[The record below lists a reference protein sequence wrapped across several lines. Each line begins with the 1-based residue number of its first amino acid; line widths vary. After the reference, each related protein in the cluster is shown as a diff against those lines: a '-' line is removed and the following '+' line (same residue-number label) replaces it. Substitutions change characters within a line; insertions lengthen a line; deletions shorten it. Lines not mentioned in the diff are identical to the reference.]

1 MSEVRLSELI
11 GPAYYG
17 MHHAIRR
24 HDYTHYWLKGGRGS
38 LKSSFVSVEI
48 ILGMMKSPDR
58 HAICFRKIKDTLSES
73 VYEQLLWAIDML
85 GVSEYWQKSVSPMRL
100 TYKPTGQRILFRGLD
115 YARKL
120 KSIKARNGYFAYVW
134 YEELDEFRD
143 MDEIAVV
150 NQSVLRGGRDFWV
163 FYSFNPPKSKQS
175 WVNYEATVE
184 RADKAVLHTT
194 YLTAPAAWLGEQF
207 LVEAEHKKQVNYDKY
222 RHEFLGEAIGTGGEV
237 FTNVEARAM
246 TDEEIAAFDRIRAG
260 LDWGWS
266 IDPLAY
272 VEMQWDKTRKTLYIF
287 HEKYGLKI
295 SNSQIAAHIKAR
307 GNLCTVK
314 CDSAEGKSIAELQ
327 GLGVRAVGA
336 TKGRGSVERG
346 MRYLTDEIEHIY
358 IDPAR
363 CPNTYREFVGYELDQ
378 DRNGNFKS
386 DYPDRDNHTIDAVRY
401 ALEESAVRAKRS
413 NLY

>member
-1 MSEVRLSELI
+1 
-11 GPAYYG
+11 
-17 MHHAIRR
+17 
-24 HDYTHYWLKGGRGS
+24 
-38 LKSSFVSVEI
+38 
-48 ILGMMKSPDR
+48 
-58 HAICFRKIKDTLSES
+58 
-73 VYEQLLWAIDML
+73 
-85 GVSEYWQKSVSPMRL
+85 
-100 TYKPTGQRILFRGLD
+100 
-115 YARKL
+115 
-120 KSIKARNGYFAYVW
+120 
-134 YEELDEFRD
+134 
-143 MDEIAVV
+143 
-150 NQSVLRGGRDFWV
+150 
-163 FYSFNPPKSKQS
+163 
-175 WVNYEATVE
+175 
-184 RADKAVLHTT
+184 
-194 YLTAPAAWLGEQF
+194 
-207 LVEAEHKKQVNYDKY
+207 
-222 RHEFLGEAIGTGGEV
+222 
-237 FTNVEARAM
+237 M
-246 TDEEIAAFDRIRAG
+246 TDAEIAAFDRIRAG

-295 SNSQIAAHIKAR
+295 SNSQIAAHIKSR
-307 GNLCTVK
+307 RNLCTVK

-401 ALEESAVRAKRS
+401 ALEESTVRAKRS